1 MVSPQHACS
10 VVIRN
15 FSRNERMSV
24 GQSTGAAVHFPLH
37 MQRHRVRALTHNKT
51 ELATRT
57 LAGDFTCECSKAT
70 DCLLRTCG
78 RAGCACCSGPHI
90 GRKVTFDQT
99 KRRGDN
105 EAVRMAIAL

>member
-1 MVSPQHACS
+1 VIRNFSRNS

-51 ELATRT
+51 ELAALNIIKQSSQPEHWQAILRANAAKQLIVCFEPAVVLGVPAARGLTSAAKTRQS
-57 LAGDFTCECSKAT
+57 D
-70 DCLLRTCG
+70 
-78 RAGCACCSGPHI
+78 
-90 GRKVTFDQT
+90 V
-99 KRRGDN
+99 
-105 EAVRMAIAL
+105 